1 MGRGP
6 SIRLRAGLTEV
17 SEARDP
23 ACELLDLV
31 ASVQRAFP
39 GVVGRHRFGE
49 HQLETAVPDIAR
61 VLAYL
66 RDAPD
71 LRFAQLLDVCAVD
84 YPERTDRFDVV
95 YHLLSLAHNRRVRV
109 KIAVPEDCPVP
120 SAVEVFPSAGWYER
134 EVWDLFGIAF
144 EGHPDL
150 RRILT
155 DYGFRGHPLR
165 RDFPL
170 SGEVEVRYDDG
181 LKRVVYEPVR
191 LPQAF
196 RDFDFESPWE
206 GAPPEAAGR
215 E

>member
-1 MGRGP
+1 MTENPGAPAAGREPGD
-6 SIRLRAGLTEV
+6 I
-17 SEARDP
+17 P
-23 ACELLDLV
+23 A
-31 ASVQRAFP
+31 AVQRAFP
-39 GVVGRHRFGE
+39 GVRGRCRFGDCE
-49 HQLETAVPDIAR
+49 LEAAVPDIAG
-61 VLAYL
+61 VLTYL
-66 RDAPD
+66 RDAPE

-84 YPERTDRFDVV
+84 YPERPDRFDVV
-95 YHLLSLAHNRRVRV
+95 YHLLSIRHNRRVRV
-109 KIAVPEDCPVP
+109 KVAVPEDRPVP
-120 SAVEVFPSAGWYER
+120 SVVEVFPSAGWYER
-134 EVWDLFGIAF
+134 EVWDLFGVAF

-155 DYGFRGHPLR
+155 DYGFQGHPLR

-170 SGEVEVRYDDG
+170 TGQVEVRYDDG

-206 GAPPEAAGR
+206 GAPPASGKPDR

>member
-1 MGRGP
+1 M
-6 SIRLRAGLTEV
+6 S
-17 SEARDP
+17 DP
-23 ACELLDLV
+23 AAGGDPAHAALL
-31 ASVQRAFP
+31 AAVQRAFP
-39 GVVGRHRFGE
+39 DVRGRCRFGDHE
-49 HQLETAVPDIAR
+49 LAVAAADVAG
-61 VLAYL
+61 VLAHL

-84 YPERTDRFDVV
+84 YPERPARFDVV
-95 YHLLSLAHNRRVRV
+95 YHLLSVVHNRRVRV
-109 KIAVPEDCPVP
+109 KVAVGEDRPVP
-120 SAVEVFPSAGWYER
+120 SAVAVFPSAEWYER

-155 DYGFRGHPLR
+155 DYGFQGHPLR

-170 SGEVEVRYDDG
+170 SGHVEVRYDDG

-196 RDFDFESPWE
+196 REFDFESPWE
-206 GAPPEAAGR
+206 GAAPAPEEPGP
-215 E
+215 